1 MTLIYCTFRVA
12 APRPA
17 SAILGSAAALAWMLL
32 HV

>member
-1 MTLIYCTFRVA
+1 MTLIYCTFRIA

-17 SAILGSAAALAWMLL
+17 LAIVGSAAALAWKLL